1 MFSIFSMD
9 KATIDFWGRIY
20 IIILPVKRH
29 KNIQFYCM
37 EKYFENL
44 LVGFEQAKSDA
55 VKSTIY
61 DAMVEYANSCHDGY
75 ACYDMDMYVALY
87 KCANTS
93 KQRKQ
98 ALEHIYSIISDDA
111 FQYHDELIQNLKEF
125 TQMKEFLNEDDVE
138 EFDAICMEALDF
150 FEKQKKESEFET
162 FAGQADFIPEVPLW
176 KAYEELKEVA
186 EIIVG
191 TDMRGLESYQNAKQ
205 ILGQWIISRGLSTV
219 FL

>member
-1 MFSIFSMD
+1 M
-9 KATIDFWGRIY
+9 T
-20 IIILPVKRH
+20 
-29 KNIQFYCM
+29 QF
-37 EKYFENL
+37 FENL
-44 LVGFEQAKSDA
+44 LVRFSQASNDVEKKS
-55 VKSTIY
+55 IY
-61 DAMVEYANSCHDGY
+61 DEMVGYADSCHDGY
-75 ACYDMDMYVALY
+75 VCYDMDMYVALY
-87 KCANTS
+87 KCAITS
-93 KQRKQ
+93 KDRKH
-98 ALEHIYSIISDDA
+98 ALKDIQSIIIDDSYQ
-111 FQYHDELIQNLKEF
+111 FHDELIQNLEEF

-205 ILGQWIISRGLSTV
+205 ILGQ
-219 FL
+219 